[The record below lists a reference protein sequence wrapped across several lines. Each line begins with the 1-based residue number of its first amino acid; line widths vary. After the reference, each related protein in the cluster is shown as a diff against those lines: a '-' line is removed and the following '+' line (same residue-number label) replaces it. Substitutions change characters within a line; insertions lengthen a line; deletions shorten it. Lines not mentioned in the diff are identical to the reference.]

1 MSTWWSVSSA
11 LQVTMPLPAASP
23 DSTLAHSS
31 SATFALMMRPP
42 SNPISTRD
50 SAMPVPFVRWL
61 HEFHQH
67 AVHAVRMDERHA
79 QPEQPYTRLL
89 VDQLGAGGGG
99 IGQRPLDVVDPQRHV
114 VHAGAA
120 VLQELA
126 DRGVVTQ
133 RPQQLN
139 ASVTEQHRR
148 RLHALVGHR
157 LAVLEHTPQQLLVV
171 GDGGVEVVD
180 GMPDMMDRL
189 CAHCARILV
198 GHLRDTSGKRRM
210 AWAFW
215 TRSCSRRRTL
225 R

>member
-11 LQVTMPLPAASP
+11 LKVTMPLPAASP

-79 QPEQPYTRLL
+79 QPEQAHARLL

-99 IGQRPLDVVDPQRHV
+99 IRQGLLDVVDPQSHV

-133 RPQQLN
+133 RPQHLFAAFAQ
-139 ASVTEQHRR
+139 QHRY
-148 RLHALVGHR
+148 
-157 LAVLEHTPQQLLVV
+157 
-171 GDGGVEVVD
+171 
-180 GMPDMMDRL
+180 
-189 CAHCARILV
+189 
-198 GHLRDTSGKRRM
+198 GHL
-210 AWAFW
+210 
-215 TRSCSRRRTL
+215 CLSRL
-225 R
+225 RLSML

>member
-11 LQVTMPLPAASP
+11 LKVTMPLPAASP

-79 QPEQPYTRLL
+79 QPEQAHPRLL

-99 IGQRPLDVVDPQRHV
+99 IGQGLFDIVDPQRHV

-120 VLQELA
+120 VLQKLA
-126 DRGVVTQ
+126 HRGVVTE
-133 RPQQLN
+133 RPQQLD
-139 ASVTEQHRR
+139 AAVAQQHRR
-148 RLHALVGHR
+148 RLHTLVGNR
-157 LAVLEHTPQQLLVV
+157 LAVL
-171 GDGGVEVVD
+171 
-180 GMPDMMDRL
+180 
-189 CAHCARILV
+189 
-198 GHLRDTSGKRRM
+198 
-210 AWAFW
+210 
-215 TRSCSRRRTL
+215 
-225 R
+225 

>member
-11 LQVTMPLPAASP
+11 LKLTMPLPAARA
-23 DSTLAHSS
+23 DSTLAHSA

-79 QPEQPYTRLL
+79 QPEQAHARLL
-89 VDQLGAGGGG
+89 VYQLGAGGGG
-99 IGQRPLDVVDPQRHV
+99 IGQGLVDVVDPQRHV
-114 VHAGAA
+114 VHAGTA
-120 VLQELA
+120 VEQELA

-133 RPQQLN
+133 RPQQLD
-139 ASVTEQHRR
+139 ATIAQQHRC
-148 RLHALVGHR
+148 RLHPLVGHR
-157 LAVLEHTPQQLLVV
+157 LSVLEHAPQQLLVV
-171 GDGGVEVVD
+171 GDGGVEIVD
-180 GMPDMMDRL
+180 SMPDMMDRL

-198 GHLRDTSGKRRM
+198 G
-210 AWAFW
+210 
-215 TRSCSRRRTL
+215 
-225 R
+225 